1 MGNPYLNRDESI
13 ILTTHNVNF
22 NSLVTELI
30 LTGQRLIIFD
40 TNHPQFRYQ
49 TIPLTSIET
58 VIASEDAQGN
68 PVMYLSVSALTRDS
82 APLSKEF
89 TFMRQP
95 GGERRQECDTWIKQL
110 KEQITSIRQQK
121 ILAMQLADSEKTDII
136 FDETKP
142 TILQPVLEDAI
153 PLEEIPPGPP
163 TSPLSTPPV
172 ITGVDTESPA
182 GLPDVADSPVSD
194 EQVPQAVVAAV
205 IPLEEIPPEPPT
217 SPLSTPPVI
226 TGVDT
231 ESPAGLPD
239 AADSPVSDEQVPQAV
254 VAAVEAAE
262 ATPQELLSSRLPS
275 PPASPD
281 KPKTI
286 AIAAIIIV
294 ILAIAGGAYIYST
307 MPGENP
313 VGPSVTVIT
322 PTITTAVTTIPTLT
336 VQQTPAPEITEV
348 PPPQPTVMVPQ
359 KGVWVK
365 VDYAGNYT
373 GRIGASGDLKQVNAS
388 GEQYYQLAITEGIVE
403 ATIQK
408 QDGSGRVLTIE
419 VYQNGK
425 MVARSTQA
433 TPGATVDL
441 RVELKKG

>member
-58 VIASEDAQGN
+58 VISSEDAQGN

-89 TFMRQP
+89 TFLRQP

-182 GLPDVADSPVSD
+182 GLPD
-194 EQVPQAVVAAV
+194 
-205 IPLEEIPPEPPT
+205 
-217 SPLSTPPVI
+217 
-226 TGVDT
+226 
-231 ESPAGLPD
+231 

-286 AIAAIIIV
+286 ALAAIIIV
-294 ILAIAGGAYIYST
+294 ILAISGGAYIYST

-313 VGPSVTVIT
+313 VGPSVPVIT

-336 VQQTPAPEITEV
+336 VQQTPAPETTEG
-348 PPPQPTVMVPQ
+348 PTDQPTMMVPQ

-365 VDYAGNYT
+365 VDYTGNYT

-419 VYQNGK
+419 VYQNGT
-425 MVARSTQA
+425 MVARSTKA

>member
-89 TFMRQP
+89 TFLRQP

-110 KEQITSIRQQK
+110 KEQIASIRQQK

-142 TILQPVLEDAI
+142 TIIQPVPED
-153 PLEEIPPGPP
+153 
-163 TSPLSTPPV
+163 S
-172 ITGVDTESPA
+172 
-182 GLPDVADSPVSD
+182 
-194 EQVPQAVVAAV
+194 

-231 ESPAGLPD
+231 ESSAGLPD
-239 AADSPVSDEQVPQAV
+239 VADSPESDEQVEQAV

-262 ATPQELLSSRLPS
+262 ATPKEPLSSRLPS

-286 AIAAIIIV
+286 ALAAIIIV

-307 MPGENP
+307 MSGENP
-313 VGPSVTVIT
+313 VGLSVPVIT

-348 PPPQPTVMVPQ
+348 PTPQPTVMVPQ

-425 MVARSTQA
+425 MVARSTKA

>member
-58 VIASEDAQGN
+58 VISSEDAQGN

-89 TFMRQP
+89 TFLRQP
-95 GGERRQECDTWIKQL
+95 GGERRQECDTWVKQL

-142 TILQPVLEDAI
+142 TIIQPVPEDSI

-163 TSPLSTPPV
+163 TSTLSTPPV
-172 ITGVDTESPA
+172 ITGVDTESSA
-182 GLPDVADSPVSD
+182 GLPDVADSPV
-194 EQVPQAVVAAV
+194 
-205 IPLEEIPPEPPT
+205 T
-217 SPLSTPPVI
+217 
-226 TGVDT
+226 
-231 ESPAGLPD
+231 
-239 AADSPVSDEQVPQAV
+239 DEQVPQAV
-254 VAAVEAAE
+254 VAAVEVAE
-262 ATPQELLSSRLPS
+262 ATPQEPLSSRLPS

-286 AIAAIIIV
+286 ALAAIIIV

-313 VGPSVTVIT
+313 VGPSVPVIT

-336 VQQTPAPEITEV
+336 VQQTTAPETTEV

-365 VDYAGNYT
+365 VDYTGNYT

-425 MVARSTQA
+425 MVARSTKA

>member
-89 TFMRQP
+89 TFLRQP
-95 GGERRQECDTWIKQL
+95 GGERRQECDTWVKQL

-142 TILQPVLEDAI
+142 TIIQPVPEDSI

-163 TSPLSTPPV
+163 TSTLSAPPV
-172 ITGVDTESPA
+172 ITGVDTESSA
-182 GLPDVADSPVSD
+182 GLPDVADSPVPD
-194 EQVPQAVVAAV
+194 EQEPQAVA
-205 IPLEEIPPEPPT
+205 
-217 SPLSTPPVI
+217 
-226 TGVDT
+226 
-231 ESPAGLPD
+231 
-239 AADSPVSDEQVPQAV
+239 
-254 VAAVEAAE
+254 AAVEAAE
-262 ATPQELLSSRLPS
+262 ATPQEPLSSRLPS

-281 KPKTI
+281 KPMTI
-286 AIAAIIIV
+286 ALAAIIIV

-313 VGPSVTVIT
+313 VGPSVPVIT
-322 PTITTAVTTIPTLT
+322 PIITTAVTTIPTLT

-425 MVARSTQA
+425 MVARSTKA

-441 RVELKKG
+441 RVELKKI